1 MSKDICTCA
10 PLRRLTRRIT
20 IIYDHHL
27 QDSELSITQ
36 YSLLSRIGRKGPI
49 ANIVLAQDMGMD
61 RSTLS
66 RALKPLMAAGWIE
79 TVDLPEDALLDKR
92 SFALQLS
99 RSGRAKLEEARP
111 RWRRAQDE
119 IDRRL
124 GPKLARE
131 FNDLIEDAYARLQ
144 DA

>member
-36 YSLLSRIGRKGPI
+36 YSLLSRIGREGPI
-49 ANIVLAQDMGMD
+49 ANITLAQEMGMD

-66 RALKPLMAAGWIE
+66 RALKPLMAAGWVE
-79 TVDLPEDALLDKR
+79 TVDLPEDELLDKR

-99 RSGRAKLEEARP
+99 RPGRAKLEQARP

-124 GPKLARE
+124 GPRLARE

-144 DA
+144 DD

>member
-1 MSKDICTCA
+1 
-10 PLRRLTRRIT
+10 
-20 IIYDHHL
+20 
-27 QDSELSITQ
+27 
-36 YSLLSRIGRKGPI
+36 
-49 ANIVLAQDMGMD
+49 MD

-66 RALKPLMAAGWIE
+66 RALKPLMASGWIE

>member
-1 MSKDICTCA
+1 
-10 PLRRLTRRIT
+10 
-20 IIYDHHL
+20 
-27 QDSELSITQ
+27 
-36 YSLLSRIGRKGPI
+36 
-49 ANIVLAQDMGMD
+49 VLAQDMGMD

-66 RALKPLMAAGWIE
+66 RALKPLMAAGWVE
-79 TVDLPEDALLDKR
+79 TVDLPEEVAGQAFLRPATLP
-92 SFALQLS
+92 A
-99 RSGRAKLEEARP
+99 GRAKLEARP

>member
-20 IIYDHHL
+20 VIYDHHL
-27 QDSELSITQ
+27 HDSELSITQ

-79 TVDLPEDALLDKR
+79 TVDLPEEALLDKR

-99 RSGRAKLEEARP
+99 RPGRAKLEEARP

-124 GPKLARE
+124 GPQLARE
-131 FNDLIEDAYARLQ
+131 FNDLIEDAYTRLQ

>member
-20 IIYDHHL
+20 VLYDHHL
-27 QDSELSITQ
+27 QDCELSITQ
-36 YSLLSRIGRKGPI
+36 YSLISRIGRKGPI
-49 ANIVLAQDMGMD
+49 ANITLAQDMGMD

-79 TVDLPEDALLDKR
+79 TVDLPADAQLDKR

-99 RSGRAKLEEARP
+99 QDGRAKLEQAWP
-111 RWRRAQDE
+111 YWRRAQDE
-119 IDRRL
+119 IDRLL
-124 GPKLARE
+124 GPDLARN
-131 FNDLIEDAYARLQ
+131 FNDLIEDAYTRLQ
-144 DA
+144 EA

>member
-1 MSKDICTCA
+1 MSKETCTCA

-36 YSLLSRIGRKGPI
+36 YSLISRIGRKGPI
-49 ANIVLAQDMGMD
+49 ANITLAQEMGMD

-79 TVDLPEDALLDKR
+79 TVDLPEDELLDKR

-99 RSGRAKLEEARP
+99 RSGRSKLEQARP
-111 RWRRAQDE
+111 RWRRAQDD

-124 GPKLARE
+124 GPKLARQ

-144 DA
+144 DD

>member
-1 MSKDICTCA
+1 MSKDLCTCA

-36 YSLLSRIGRKGPI
+36 YSLLSRIGREGPI
-49 ANIVLAQDMGMD
+49 ANITLALEMGMD

-66 RALKPLMAAGWIE
+66 RALKPLMAAGWVE
-79 TVDLPEDALLDKR
+79 TVDLPEDELLDKR

-99 RSGRAKLEEARP
+99 RSGRAKLDQARP

-131 FNDLIEDAYARLQ
+131 FNDLIDDAYARLQ
-144 DA
+144 DD